1 MAEIKIEKKK
11 PVWPWILL
19 GLIILGVILYFLLA
33 DNDDSMDDMEDDVEA
48 VDTTYQTSQINDQDT
63 APWPNDSMQIAK
75 V

>member
-33 DNDDSMDDMEDDVEA
+33 DERTDDIDDMDDDNIERI
-48 VDTTYQTSQINDQDT
+48 DTTNRTTHAGDTSIAT
-63 APWPNDSMQIAK
+63 WPGNAA